1 MLGKLREFVC
11 RMDHWSRNYEYK
23 IEGFTDTKISS
34 TINYKPFPITNSLLF
49 LFLIYV
55 VSLLL
60 PNIIPTQM
68 VMNIL
73 FPIFLFEVK
82 NTFIFFISVP
92 ITFFL
97 YITLFTWI
105 LNKFDFYLLKNIIWK
120 SSLVNVLSILPFFVF
135 GFLYGYFF
143 EEYRI
148 FNIDIYWIFLV
159 IFVGLY
165 IYLQSVLEP
174 TFITTITE
182 LLRQRD
188 SNLISKET
196 FIKIRDS
203 LLSIVDDT
211 NIPEESKKIIKD
223 YIST

>member
-1 MLGKLREFVC
+1 M
-11 RMDHWSRNYEYK
+11 
-23 IEGFTDTKISS
+23 
-34 TINYKPFPITNSLLF
+34 
-49 LFLIYV
+49 
-55 VSLLL
+55 VSLFL
-60 PNIIPTQM
+60 PNIIPTKII
-68 VMNIL
+68 VNIF
-73 FPIFLFEVK
+73 FPILLFEIE
-82 NTFIFFISVP
+82 NIFIFFISVP

-120 SSLVNVLSILPFFVF
+120 SSLVISLLLSIFFTF
-135 GFLYGYFF
+135 CFLYSYFAP
-143 EEYRI
+143 EYRI
-148 FNIDIYWIFLV
+148 FDIDIFWIFLV

-203 LLSIVDDT
+203 LLSVVDDT

-223 YIST
+223 YISS